1 MWNRLTIVHEMQDLF
16 PTRHLHHIGR
26 TPPQALGS
34 SGLALRLTEVPGW
47 SLANEW
53 IPFFDD
59 GSQFQS
65 ENMNHIEPYYFW
77 NILDMSC
84 PSL

>member
-16 PTRHLHHIGR
+16 PETRHLHHIGR

-65 ENMNHIEPYYFW
+65 ENHEPY
-77 NILDMSC
+77 
-84 PSL
+84 